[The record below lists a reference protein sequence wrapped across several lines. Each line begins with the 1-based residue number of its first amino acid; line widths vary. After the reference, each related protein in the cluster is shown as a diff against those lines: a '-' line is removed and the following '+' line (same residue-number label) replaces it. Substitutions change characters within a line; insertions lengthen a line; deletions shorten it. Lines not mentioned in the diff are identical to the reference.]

1 MQEYDHIEVIVEKE
15 AYAKEGIHKGMQGWI
30 CHPQRYSST
39 WLVNFPQYGG
49 HNDIATISV
58 CECDLMKIDSMNAL
72 LNEHIREQ
80 WGESKPEEINPIEVI
95 VEKTEYAEKGVHK
108 GMQGK
113 TFYEDPHDGSCLAV
127 FLYSDRPESF
137 ADVSLAAKDFKRI
150 PRIEPGVNERIIAD
164 WNK

>member
-30 CHPQRYSST
+30 CDPRSIGGT
-39 WLVNFPQYGG
+39 WLVNFPQCGA
-49 HNDIATISV
+49 HRDIAEIPVQEQDLKTIEGLST
-58 CECDLMKIDSMNAL
+58 I

-80 WGESKPEEINPIEVI
+80 WGESKPEEVNPIEVI

-127 FLYSDRPESF
+127 FLYSDRTESF
-137 ADVSLAAKDFKRI
+137 ADVSLAAGDFKRI